1 MLQICS
7 DKSQLLQALDDGV
20 FHQHISLL
28 RTQRCPQL
36 LAIMIETC
44 YCDGVPIPQNQRRCQ
59 ALKLLVFRALKLL
72 FFRALKLLVFRALKL
87 LVFRGQPSRVPIP
100 QNQRRWAFCLESP
113 DTYSSN
119 LRPLH

>member
-20 FHQHISLL
+20 FQTQIALL

-44 YCDGVPIPQNQRRCQ
+44 YCDGVPIPQNQRR
-59 ALKLLVFRALKLL
+59 
-72 FFRALKLLVFRALKL
+72 
-87 LVFRGQPSRVPIP
+87 
-100 QNQRRWAFCLESP
+100 WAFCPESP
-113 DTYSSN
+113 DTYSSS
-119 LRPLH
+119 LRPRTLVDQGRIH